1 MKQFAVEYDV
11 VEHVRY
17 YTVISAE
24 SKDEVLE
31 KLQNGDFEVQD
42 EEYIAI
48 IDNHDSWEP
57 YGTEGFELQ
66 GVQCEELIDEN
77 D

>member
-1 MKQFAVEYDV
+1 MKLLLVADLHMMKRFAVEYDV

-31 KLQNGDFEVQD
+31 KLQNGDLRSKMRS
-42 EEYIAI
+42 I
-48 IDNHDSWEP
+48 
-57 YGTEGFELQ
+57 
-66 GVQCEELIDEN
+66 
-77 D
+77 